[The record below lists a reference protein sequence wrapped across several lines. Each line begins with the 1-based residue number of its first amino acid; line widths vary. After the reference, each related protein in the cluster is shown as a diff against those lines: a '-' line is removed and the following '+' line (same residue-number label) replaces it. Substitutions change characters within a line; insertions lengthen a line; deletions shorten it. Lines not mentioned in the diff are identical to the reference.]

1 VIVRK
6 SVNISPIWCAARR
19 CGFVAL
25 LVASAVSPSL
35 AENEIGKTVI
45 VVRTVTGTLATD
57 VRQLVINDG
66 VAQNELIATAPD
78 AASEIEFVDG
88 TKLTLGPR
96 AHVVLDKFVYDP
108 DPSKGAFFLSVSEGV
123 FRFVTGTM
131 AHQSYSIKTPN
142 GTVGVRG
149 TVFNMLVFSNSS
161 IVQVV
166 DGEVFGTAA
175 DGTPRAFRRGEYFT
189 MTQATGPSGHDDKT
203 TIDAQVAL
211 MDYYINGQQFAGFGL
226 GATPQ
231 TPIFPRSRT
240 SVSPTRP

>member
-1 VIVRK
+1 ML
-6 SVNISPIWCAARR
+6 
-19 CGFVAL
+19 VAL
-25 LVASAVSPSL
+25 LLASAVSPSL
-35 AENEIGKTVI
+35 AESEIGKTIV
-45 VVRTVTGTLATD
+45 VVRTVTGTLATE

-96 AHVVLDKFVYDP
+96 ARVVLDKFVYDP

-142 GTVGVRG
+142 GTIGVRG

-161 IVQVV
+161 IVQV

-189 MTQATGPSGHDDKT
+189 MQQATGPSGHDDKT

-226 GATPQ
+226 GGTAQ

-240 SVSPTRP
+240 SVSPTKF

>member
-1 VIVRK
+1 
-6 SVNISPIWCAARR
+6 
-19 CGFVAL
+19 L
-25 LVASAVSPSL
+25 LLASAVSPSL
-35 AENEIGKTVI
+35 AESEIGKTAV
-45 VVRTVTGTLATD
+45 VVRTVTGTLATE
-57 VRQLVINDG
+57 VRQLVVNDG
-66 VAQNELIATAPD
+66 VAQNELIATAAD

-96 AHVVLDKFVYDP
+96 ARVVLDKFVYDP

-149 TVFNMLVFSNSS
+149 TVFNMLVFSDSS

-166 DGEVFGTAA
+166 DGEVSGTAA
-175 DGTPRAFRRGEYFT
+175 DGTPRTFRRGESFT
-189 MTQATGPSGHDDKT
+189 LRQATGPSGHDDQT
-203 TIDAQVAL
+203 PNHAQVAL
-211 MDYYINGQQFAGFGL
+211 RDYYVNGQQFAGFGL
-226 GATPQ
+226 GSTPQ
-231 TPIFPRSRT
+231 TPIFPRSNT

>member
-1 VIVRK
+1 MI
-6 SVNISPIWCAARR
+6 ISPIWCAARQ
-19 CGFVAL
+19 CGLAAL
-25 LVASAVSPSL
+25 LLASAVSPSV
-35 AENEIGKTVI
+35 AEGEIGKTII
-45 VVRTVTGTLATD
+45 VVRTVTGTLATA

-66 VAQNELIATAPD
+66 VAQNELIATAAD

-96 AHVVLDKFVYDP
+96 ARVVLDKFVYDP

-142 GTVGVRG
+142 GTIGVRG
-149 TVFNMLVFSNSS
+149 TVFNMLVFSDSS

-175 DGTPRAFRRGEYFT
+175 DGTPRFFGRGEYFT
-189 MTQATGPSGHDDKT
+189 MRQATGPSGHDDKT

-211 MDYYINGQQFAGFGL
+211 MDYYVNGQQFAGFAL
-226 GATPQ
+226 GNTSRQ
-231 TPIFPRSRT
+231 TPIFPLSST

>member
-1 VIVRK
+1 
-6 SVNISPIWCAARR
+6 VNSSPLYCVARR
-19 CGFVAL
+19 CGLVAL
-25 LVASAVSPSL
+25 LLGSAASPSL
-35 AENEIGKTVI
+35 AESEIGKTI
-45 VVRTVTGTLATD
+45 LVVRTVTGTLATE

-96 AHVVLDKFVYDP
+96 ARVVLDKFVYDP

-142 GTVGVRG
+142 GTIGVRG

-175 DGTPRAFRRGEYFT
+175 DGAPRAFRGGEYFT
-189 MTQATGPSGHDDKT
+189 MQRATGPSDHDDKT

-226 GATPQ
+226 SPTPQ